1 MPNSLQGRSLLTGQR
16 ISVQFENG
24 VLPSSFRSPQVLDIL
39 REASAQRTLERWIWL
54 AGSSALLAAAMW
66 IGQFNLF

>member
-1 MPNSLQGRSLLTGQR
+1 MHHPLQGRSLITGR
-16 ISVQFENG
+16 PISVEFETA
-24 VLPSSFRSPQVLDIL
+24 VLHSSFRSPQVQDIL
-39 REASAQRTLERWIWL
+39 REASALRTLERWVWL